1 MPIAETRK
9 HNDIEP
15 ETLAR
20 AKEVAPNYAALT
32 SDELR
37 QYADHIGA
45 EIRTRMPKGELIK
58 AVAKKAS
65 LLHSHTDPIPATNMI
80 SPDPDPTPTRPAPHF
95 TDSAPTPS
103 RVPLTQNEI
112 DEYRGAMREW
122 GQKGY
127 PEKAAVLQ
135 QCIDEGMVAP
145 PNLLF
150 TGDIKPE
157 KPVRGNVEVPPR
169 MGRGATHAAWQEF
182 ILATAEIE
190 PEVVARL
197 SRDDCITM
205 AEAKGIIPRL
215 HETKEDNE

>member
-45 EIRTRMPKGELIK
+45 EIRTRMPKGELVK
-58 AVAKKAS
+58 AVAKKAAT
-65 LLHSHTDPIPATNMI
+65 LHSHV
-80 SPDPDPTPTRPAPHF
+80 DPTPEDEEPPYDITLNDHIG
-95 TDSAPTPS
+95 TPS
-103 RVPLTQNEI
+103 RVPLTRNEI
-112 DEYRGAMREW
+112 DEYRIAMRQW
-122 GQKGY
+122 GVKGY
-127 PEKAAVLQ
+127 PEKAAILQ

-157 KPVRGNVEVPPR
+157 KPVRGPVEVPPR
-169 MGRGATHAAWQEF
+169 MGRGATHSAWQEF

-215 HETKEDNE
+215 YEVDNTSK